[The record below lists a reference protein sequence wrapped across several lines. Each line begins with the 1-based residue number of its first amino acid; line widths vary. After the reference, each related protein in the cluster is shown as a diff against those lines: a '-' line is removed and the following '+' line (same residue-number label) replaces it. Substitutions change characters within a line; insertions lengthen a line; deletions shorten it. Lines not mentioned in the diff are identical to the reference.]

1 MYISNLDYKLIV
13 KMANSIYDDCN
24 SNLIEELDL
33 NQALDDLQQSSLEGT
48 KLEVCSALE
57 ALYYIFSVLLSE
69 VRQQKRETMS
79 ALFEANPKLAQEKS
93 TLKEKL
99 DADTEYAN
107 LHKNEELL
115 FQFVEHVQNIK
126 NNIIYLFKEE
136 NPLE

>member
-13 KMANSIYDDCN
+13 KMANSIYEDCN
-24 SNLIEELDL
+24 SNLIDELDL
-33 NQALDDLQQSSLEGT
+33 NQALDDLQQTSIEGT
-48 KLEVCSALE
+48 KLDFCSALE
-57 ALYYIFSVLLSE
+57 TLYYIFSVLLSE
-69 VRQQKRETMS
+69 VRQQKRKTMS

-99 DADTEYAN
+99 DVDKEYAN

-115 FQFVEHVQNIK
+115 FQFVEHIQNVK
-126 NNIIYLFKEE
+126 NNVIYLFKEE

>member
-1 MYISNLDYKLIV
+1 MYISNLDYKLII
-13 KMANSIYDDCN
+13 KMANSIYNDCN

-33 NQALDDLQQSSLEGT
+33 NQALDDLQQFSLEGT

-69 VRQQKRETMS
+69 VRQQKRKTMS